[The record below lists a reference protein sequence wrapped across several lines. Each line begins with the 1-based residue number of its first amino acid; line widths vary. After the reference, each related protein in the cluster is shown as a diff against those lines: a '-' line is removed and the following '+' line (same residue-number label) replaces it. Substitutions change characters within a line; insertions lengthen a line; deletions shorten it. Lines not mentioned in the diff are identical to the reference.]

1 MTCGM
6 KQSFLF
12 VCLDYPQLDS
22 LGVLVALVVLCELFF
37 SLFYSL
43 KKKKISRILN
53 T

>member
-37 SLFYSL
+37 SSILL
-43 KKKKISRILN
+43 KKKSQES
-53 T
+53 